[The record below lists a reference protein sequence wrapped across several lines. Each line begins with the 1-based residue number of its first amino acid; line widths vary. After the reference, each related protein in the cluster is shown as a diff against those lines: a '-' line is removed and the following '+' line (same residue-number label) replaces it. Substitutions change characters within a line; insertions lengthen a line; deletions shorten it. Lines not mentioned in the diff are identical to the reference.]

1 MEEGCS
7 LTSWS
12 LDGVVDFLWQ
22 GSVAAKWRS
31 GNRIPAIT
39 HGSSWQCSRDEDWTA
54 RAKTYGSAEQPGTR
68 GAGVRKHH
76 GKLWC
81 IHAERERNGQLWSL
95 IGELKMWKVEALP
108 VREEMAG
115 H

>member
-1 MEEGCS
+1 
-7 LTSWS
+7 
-12 LDGVVDFLWQ
+12 
-22 GSVAAKWRS
+22 
-31 GNRIPAIT
+31 
-39 HGSSWQCSRDEDWTA
+39 
-54 RAKTYGSAEQPGTR
+54 
-68 GAGVRKHH
+68 
-76 GKLWC
+76 LWC